1 MTHGRS
7 TPPSPGSTE
16 YTHFAR
22 MPSSFARD
30 RNALPAVMER
40 FAMGRSD
47 PSFNAI
53 AGAVGGVASGIV
65 SCPLDVIK
73 TKLQAQGGFR
83 APAGPSGTSGTVV
96 YEGMLGTARVIWR
109 DEGLRGMY
117 RGLGPLILG
126 YLPTWAVWFTVYGK
140 SKDYLSKNNS
150 MHLFVCSG
158 WIRLTQSRKCTRG
171 QFLVVNSCRCFLYH
185 SHKPDLGHQD
195 SINVTK

>member
-1 MTHGRS
+1 MPRGRS
-7 TPPSPGSTE
+7 TPPSPGLTE

-30 RNALPAVMER
+30 RNALPTVMER
-40 FAMGRSD
+40 FAMGRSNS
-47 PSFNAI
+47 SFNAI

-83 APAGPSGTSGTVV
+83 SHTSPSGTSGSVV
-96 YEGMLGTARVIWR
+96 YKGMLGTARVIWR
-109 DEGLRGMY
+109 DEGFRGMY

-140 SKDYLSKNNS
+140 SKDYLSRNNS
-150 MHLFVCSG
+150 MHLIMRLG
-158 WIRLTQSRKCTRG
+158 WIKLTQNRQSTCG
-171 QFLVVNSCRCFLYH
+171 QFLVVNSCWRFLHH

-195 SINVTK
+195 SINDTK